1 MDLLVVLAVVLGV
14 YLAELLVD
22 LDQLFLKRVDAISVL
37 GVTGN
42 DLILVL
48 LILGLSL
55 LIYSMRR
62 QRETRRSEETYRYLF
77 ERNPNAMWTY
87 DVKTL
92 RFLAVNDT
100 AIAVYGFSRD
110 EFARMTIKDIR
121 PVEDTPALLESTAHV
136 QPGIEHSGNWRHRLK
151 DGKIIDVEI
160 TSQPLAIEGQ
170 SARLVMAADVSER
183 KRALQALEASENH
196 FRALIEN
203 SSDGIVLL
211 DATGTVLY
219 RSPANAR
226 ILGYRL
232 LDAGGNVFQLV
243 HPDDLAAF
251 RTAFGRIRALAGES
265 VMLEY
270 RVRHRDG
277 SWRWLE
283 AVATNLLAD
292 PSVQAVVANY
302 RDITERK
309 LAEERIQQQ
318 VAEAEAIT
326 RISHSLRMAGTLSEM
341 LDRVLDATLAI
352 VHASRGSIWL
362 HDPVLDEVRIATQ
375 RNWSIANQPPLRRG
389 EGIPGYVLQTG
400 EPYISADFKT
410 DVRITEATRAII
422 PPGVSGAC
430 IPISSAEAPVGVMF
444 VQVDAPRELSAA
456 EVRLLTT
463 VAEIAG
469 IAIHRM
475 RLNAQTEQRLRQ
487 LASQREIDI
496 AILGR
501 VDLRT
506 TLSLLLTQIM
516 AQLGAD
522 AADVLLLDMK
532 SNTLEFAA
540 AAGFRSRE
548 IEQLRVRVGEGQS
561 GRAAL
566 ELHTVIVNLREAGL
580 PAAYGPLTTQE
591 GFVVYVAVPLI
602 AKGQVNGVLSIF
614 RRSAFTPDAEWLEL
628 LETLAGQAAL
638 AIDNAQLFR
647 GLQQAHMELTL
658 AYDTTLE
665 GWSRALDLRDKET
678 EGHTQRV
685 TDLTLELAR
694 TMGLDAADLLQV
706 RRGALLHDIGKMG
719 VPDRILLKPGPL
731 TDEEWVIMRMHPVY
745 ARDLL
750 SPIAYLQPALDIPY
764 CHHEKWDGTGY
775 PRGLKGEQIPLTARI
790 FAIVDVWDA
799 LRSDR
804 PYRPA
809 WPAEKVREHIRSLAG
824 THFDNHVVEVFL
836 NLDK

>member
-100 AIAVYGFSRD
+100 AIALYGFSRD